1 MRLNVMFSTSGVW
14 RKMMKFHRTNEL
26 GTTGVEDSNLA
37 KAKIDFLLNIIR
49 KNNFGIKR

>member
-1 MRLNVMFSTSGVW
+1 MRLSGMLSMSRVC

-37 KAKIDFLLNIIR
+37 KIKVDLLLNIIS
-49 KNNFGIKR
+49 NDNFSIPR